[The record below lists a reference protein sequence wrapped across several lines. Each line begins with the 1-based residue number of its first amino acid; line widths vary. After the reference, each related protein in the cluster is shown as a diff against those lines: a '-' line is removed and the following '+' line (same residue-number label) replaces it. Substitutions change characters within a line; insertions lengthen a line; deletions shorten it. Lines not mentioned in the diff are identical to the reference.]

1 MQLNSKMSKILF
13 AILLFFPFFVGGY
26 YVFYSAAVG
35 IVLLIALLVHIFK
48 TKSIKY
54 SKSFTFF
61 VLLFMSVMYFLT
73 KFWAVDKS
81 MSIHG
86 FVKFF
91 TAFLFTLAIIQIS
104 REERQQLL
112 YSVPITAVIM
122 TVFTELM
129 GFTEFG
135 RNRFYDNIGDLHG
148 AFEYANAFAIYL
160 LIAFIIALCSNIK
173 IPFKLVTIVVCA
185 YGIYKSNSR
194 AVWMIS
200 AVMLVLIVLCYV
212 FKNVSKSTRKLIVIL
227 IFLFGVLSFIIL
239 YRFGIVEKVFNYI
252 NTDGS
257 FNERYLYYTDT
268 LRYILKHPFGKGA
281 YAFYFAQSKFQSA
294 YYYAID
300 VHCDLLQYAIEIGV
314 IPALLFAVVVVKQL
328 FSKQTS
334 LLQKLVLTAIM
345 LHSLFDYDLQ
355 FISIL
360 FVLLLCFD
368 YPNIQEKE
376 VDSKLIPTVV
386 ASVFAVLYVVI
397 GLSAFCNYIGDH
409 QKSVYYY
416 KNTPSLIILMQSTN
430 DKQSAYVIAQ
440 EILKRNDSVYEPNNV
455 MANIY
460 SADNKYGKAI
470 KQMELVIEKDPRTMQ
485 HYRDY
490 IDLLVK
496 ANKYYEERGETEK
509 SQNCK
514 NKIASVDDMIME
526 LKENTAARGILY
538 GRKQNFEIGKKYK
551 KIIKQQS

>member
-334 LLQKLVLTAIM
+334 LLQKLVMTAIM

-376 VDSKLIPTVV
+376 VDSKLIPTVIV
-386 ASVFAVLYVVI
+386 SVFAVLYVVI

-526 LKENTAARGILY
+526 LKENTATRGILY

-551 KIIKQQS
+551 KIIKKFS

>member
-334 LLQKLVLTAIM
+334 LLQKLVMTAIM

-368 YPNIQEKE
+368 YPNVEEKE
-376 VDSKLIPTVV
+376 IDSKLIPTVV

-460 SADNKYGKAI
+460 SADNKYGKAV

>member
-1 MQLNSKMSKILF
+1 MQLNSKMSKLLF

-239 YRFGIVEKVFNYI
+239 YRFGIIEKVFNYI

-328 FSKQTS
+328 FSKQNS
-334 LLQKLVLTAIM
+334 LLQKLVMTAII

-368 YPNIQEKE
+368 YPNVEEKE
-376 VDSKLIPTVV
+376 IDSKLIPTVI

-514 NKIASVDDMIME
+514 NKIASVDNMIME
-526 LKENTAARGILY
+526 LKENTATRGILY

-551 KIIKQQS
+551 KIIKKFS

>member
-1 MQLNSKMSKILF
+1 MQLNSKMSKLLF

-212 FKNVSKSTRKLIVIL
+212 FKNVSKSTRKLIVLL

-314 IPALLFAVVVVKQL
+314 IPAVLFAVVVVKQL

-368 YPNIQEKE
+368 YPNVEEKE
-376 VDSKLIPTVV
+376 IDSKLIPTVI

-430 DKQSAYVIAQ
+430 DKQSGYVLAQ
-440 EILKRNDSVYEPNNV
+440 EVLKRNNSVYEPNNV
-455 MANIY
+455 MSNIY
-460 SADNKYGKAI
+460 SADNKFGKAI

-496 ANKYYEERGETEK
+496 ANNYYEGRGETEK

-526 LKENTAARGILY
+526 LKENTATRGILY

-551 KIIKQQS
+551 KIIKKFS

>member
-239 YRFGIVEKVFNYI
+239 YRFGIVEKIFNYI

-314 IPALLFAVVVVKQL
+314 IPALLFAVVVLKQL

-334 LLQKLVLTAIM
+334 LLQKLVMTAIM

-376 VDSKLIPTVV
+376 VDSKLIPTVIV
-386 ASVFAVLYVVI
+386 SVFAVLYVVI

-460 SADNKYGKAI
+460 SADNKYGKAV

>member
-160 LIAFIIALCSNIK
+160 LIA
-173 IPFKLVTIVVCA
+173 
-185 YGIYKSNSR
+185 
-194 AVWMIS
+194 
-200 AVMLVLIVLCYV
+200 
-212 FKNVSKSTRKLIVIL
+212 
-227 IFLFGVLSFIIL
+227 
-239 YRFGIVEKVFNYI
+239 
-252 NTDGS
+252 
-257 FNERYLYYTDT
+257 
-268 LRYILKHPFGKGA
+268 
-281 YAFYFAQSKFQSA
+281 
-294 YYYAID
+294 
-300 VHCDLLQYAIEIGV
+300 
-314 IPALLFAVVVVKQL
+314 
-328 FSKQTS
+328 
-334 LLQKLVLTAIM
+334 
-345 LHSLFDYDLQ
+345 
-355 FISIL
+355 
-360 FVLLLCFD
+360 
-368 YPNIQEKE
+368 
-376 VDSKLIPTVV
+376 
-386 ASVFAVLYVVI
+386 
-397 GLSAFCNYIGDH
+397 
-409 QKSVYYY
+409 
-416 KNTPSLIILMQSTN
+416 
-430 DKQSAYVIAQ
+430 
-440 EILKRNDSVYEPNNV
+440 
-455 MANIY
+455 
-460 SADNKYGKAI
+460 
-470 KQMELVIEKDPRTMQ
+470 
-485 HYRDY
+485 
-490 IDLLVK
+490 
-496 ANKYYEERGETEK
+496 
-509 SQNCK
+509 
-514 NKIASVDDMIME
+514 
-526 LKENTAARGILY
+526 
-538 GRKQNFEIGKKYK
+538 
-551 KIIKQQS
+551 

>member
-334 LLQKLVLTAIM
+334 LLQKLVMTAIM

-376 VDSKLIPTVV
+376 VDSKLIPTVIV
-386 ASVFAVLYVVI
+386 SVFAVLYVVI
-397 GLSAFCNYIGDH
+397 GLSAFCNYMGDH

-526 LKENTAARGILY
+526 LKENTATRGILY

-551 KIIKQQS
+551 KIIKKFS

>member
-1 MQLNSKMSKILF
+1 MQLNSKMSKLLF

-314 IPALLFAVVVVKQL
+314 IPAILFAVVVVKQL
-328 FSKQTS
+328 FSKQNS
-334 LLQKLVLTAIM
+334 LLQKLVMTAII

-376 VDSKLIPTVV
+376 IDSKLIPTVIV
-386 ASVFAVLYVVI
+386 SVFAVLYVVI

>member
-1 MQLNSKMSKILF
+1 MQLNSKMSKLLF

-160 LIAFIIALCSNIK
+160 LIAFVIALCSNIK

-239 YRFGIVEKVFNYI
+239 YRFGIVEKIFNYI

-334 LLQKLVLTAIM
+334 LLQKLVMTAIM

-368 YPNIQEKE
+368 YPNVEEKE
-376 VDSKLIPTVV
+376 IDSKLIPTVIV
-386 ASVFAVLYVVI
+386 SVFAVLYVVI

>member
-1 MQLNSKMSKILF
+1 MQLNSKMFKILF

-135 RNRFYDNIGDLHG
+135 KHRFYDNIGDLHG

-334 LLQKLVLTAIM
+334 LLQKLVMTAIM

-368 YPNIQEKE
+368 YPNVEEKE
-376 VDSKLIPTVV
+376 IDSKLIPTVI

-430 DKQSAYVIAQ
+430 DKQSAYVLAQ

-514 NKIASVDDMIME
+514 NKIASVDNMIME
-526 LKENTAARGILY
+526 LKENTATRGILY

>member
-334 LLQKLVLTAIM
+334 LLQKLVMTAIM

-376 VDSKLIPTVV
+376 VDSKLIPTVIV
-386 ASVFAVLYVVI
+386 SVFAVLYVVI

-485 HYRDY
+485 HYCDY

-551 KIIKQQS
+551 KIIKKFS

>member
-1 MQLNSKMSKILF
+1 
-13 AILLFFPFFVGGY
+13 
-26 YVFYSAAVG
+26 
-35 IVLLIALLVHIFK
+35 
-48 TKSIKY
+48 
-54 SKSFTFF
+54 
-61 VLLFMSVMYFLT
+61 
-73 KFWAVDKS
+73 
-81 MSIHG
+81 
-86 FVKFF
+86 
-91 TAFLFTLAIIQIS
+91 
-104 REERQQLL
+104 
-112 YSVPITAVIM
+112 M

-135 RNRFYDNIGDLHG
+135 KHRFYDNIGDLHG

-314 IPALLFAVVVVKQL
+314 IPALLFAVVVLKQL

-526 LKENTAARGILY
+526 LKENTATRGILY

>member
-334 LLQKLVLTAIM
+334 LLQKLVMTAIM

-368 YPNIQEKE
+368 YPNVEEKE
-376 VDSKLIPTVV
+376 IDSKLIPTVIV
-386 ASVFAVLYVVI
+386 SVFAVLYVVI
-397 GLSAFCNYIGDH
+397 GLSAFCNYMGDH

-526 LKENTAARGILY
+526 LKENTATRGILY

-551 KIIKQQS
+551 KIIKKFS

>member
-1 MQLNSKMSKILF
+1 MQLNSKMSKFLF
-13 AILLFFPFFVGGY
+13 VLLLFFPFFVGGY
-26 YVFYSAAVG
+26 YVFYTAAVG
-35 IVLLIALLVHIFK
+35 VILLIALLVHIFK
-48 TKSIKY
+48 TKSINY
-54 SKSFTFF
+54 SKSFAFF
-61 VLLFMSVMYFLT
+61 VLLFMSIMYFLT

-91 TAFLFTLAIIQIS
+91 TAFLFTLAIIQIN
-104 REERQQLL
+104 REERQKLL
-112 YSVPITAVIM
+112 YSVPISAVIM

-135 RNRFYDNIGDLHG
+135 KHRFYDNIGDLHG
-148 AFEYANAFAIYL
+148 TFEYANAFAIYL
-160 LIAFIIALCSNIK
+160 LVAIIIVLCSNIK

-200 AVMLVLIVLCYV
+200 VFMIALIAVCYFIKKVSQSTIRKIIIVV
-212 FKNVSKSTRKLIVIL
+212 FLL
-227 IFLFGVLSFIIL
+227 GVLSFAVL
-239 YRFGIVEKVFNYI
+239 YKLGIVEKIFNYI

-257 FNERYLYYTDT
+257 LNERYLYYTDA

-294 YYYAID
+294 YYYAVD
-300 VHCDLLQYAIEIGV
+300 VHCDLLQYAIEIGI
-314 IPALLFAVVVVKQL
+314 IPAVLFAIVVVKQL
-328 FSKQTS
+328 FSKQNS
-334 LLQKLVLTAIM
+334 SLQKFVLTAIM

-355 FISIL
+355 FISVL

-368 YPNIQEKE
+368 YPNIEEKE
-376 VDSKLIPTVV
+376 VDSKLIPMVV
-386 ASVFAVLYVVI
+386 ALVFAALYFVI
-397 GLSAFCNYIGDH
+397 GLSAFYNYIGNH

-430 DKQSAYVIAQ
+430 DKQLGYIFAQ
-440 EILKRNDSVYEPNNV
+440 EILKRNDCVYEPNNV
-455 MANIY
+455 MSSIY
-460 SADNKYGKAI
+460 SADNKFDKAI
-470 KQMELVIEKDPRTMQ
+470 EQMETVIDKDPRTIQ

-490 IDLLVK
+490 IDLLLK
-496 ANKYYEERGETEK
+496 SNNYYEGRGETEK
-509 SQNCK
+509 SQICK
-514 NKIASVDDMIME
+514 NKIAFVDDMIME

-551 KIIKQQS
+551 KIIKKFS

>member
-129 GFTEFG
+129 RFTEFG

-200 AVMLVLIVLCYV
+200 AVMLVLIMLCYV
-212 FKNVSKSTRKLIVIL
+212 FKNVRKSTRKLIVLL

-314 IPALLFAVVVVKQL
+314 IPALLFAVVVLKQL

-430 DKQSAYVIAQ
+430 DKQSAYVLAQ

>member
-314 IPALLFAVVVVKQL
+314 IPALLFAVVVLKQL

-334 LLQKLVLTAIM
+334 LLQKLVMTAIM

-376 VDSKLIPTVV
+376 VDSKLIPTVIV
-386 ASVFAVLYVVI
+386 SVFAVLYVVI

-470 KQMELVIEKDPRTMQ
+470 KQMELVIEKDPRTTQ

>member
-314 IPALLFAVVVVKQL
+314 IPALLFAVVVLKQL

-376 VDSKLIPTVV
+376 VDSKLIPTVI

-470 KQMELVIEKDPRTMQ
+470 KQMELVIEKDQRTMQ

-526 LKENTAARGILY
+526 LKENTATRGILY

>member
-212 FKNVSKSTRKLIVIL
+212 FKNVSKSTRKLIVLL

-314 IPALLFAVVVVKQL
+314 IPALLFAVVVLKQL

-334 LLQKLVLTAIM
+334 LLQKLVMTAIM

-376 VDSKLIPTVV
+376 VDSKLIPTVI

-460 SADNKYGKAI
+460 SADNKYGKAV

-551 KIIKQQS
+551 EIIKQQS

>member
-212 FKNVSKSTRKLIVIL
+212 FKNVSKSTRKLIVLL

-334 LLQKLVLTAIM
+334 LLQKLVMTAIM

-368 YPNIQEKE
+368 YPNVEEKE
-376 VDSKLIPTVV
+376 IDSKLIPTVIV
-386 ASVFAVLYVVI
+386 SVFAVLYVVI
-397 GLSAFCNYIGDH
+397 GLSAFCNYMGDH

-430 DKQSAYVIAQ
+430 DKQSAYVLAQ

-526 LKENTAARGILY
+526 LKENTATRGILY